1 MGTSPSL
8 QPRKEPRRGTDAVTR
23 PLVVASPKEVAGVTF
38 DRSMDAQIRR
48 ILQRYPDSGAALLPV
63 LWLCQE
69 RWGWISSGIME
80 AVGKRLDLAPA
91 FVEGVVSFYTM
102 YQPRPPGKY
111 MLQVCT
117 TLSCQL
123 CDTSALVDHLKQRL
137 HIDFGETSGD
147 GLFTLVDV
155 QCLGACGEA
164 PVIQINSDYHTDLTV
179 QKLDALLDRLAGQQ

>member
-1 MGTSPSL
+1 MTS
-8 QPRKEPRRGTDAVTR
+8 
-23 PLVVASPKEVAGVTF
+23 PLVVASPDEVADVTF
-38 DRSMDAQIRR
+38 DRSMEVQIVRT
-48 ILQRYPDSGAALLPV
+48 LQQYPDSGAALLPV
-63 LWLCQE
+63 LWQCQE
-69 RWGWISSGIME
+69 RWGWISPGIME

-102 YQPRPPGKY
+102 YQRRPPGKY
-111 MLQVCT
+111 VLQVCT

-137 HIDFGETSGD
+137 CIDFGETSGD

-164 PVIQINSDYHTDLTV
+164 PVIQINSDYHTDLNV
-179 QKLDALLDRLAGQQ
+179 QKLDALLDRLASQ